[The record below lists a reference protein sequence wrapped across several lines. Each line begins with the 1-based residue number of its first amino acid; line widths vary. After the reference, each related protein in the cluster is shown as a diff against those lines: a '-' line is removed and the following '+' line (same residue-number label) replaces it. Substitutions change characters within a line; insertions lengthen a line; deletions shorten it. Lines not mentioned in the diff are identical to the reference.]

1 MKKIV
6 KQNGWKQ
13 EDSKQDIFDFAKE
26 YMDFMDKSKTER
38 VCNKTIIEMAKAN
51 GFINLEEVIEKG
63 LTLKAG
69 DKVYSN
75 NRGHASNLFVIG
87 EEDIEKG
94 MRIIG
99 SHIDSP
105 RIDLKPSPVYE
116 EGNMCLLKTHYYGGI
131 KKYQW
136 ATIPLSMYGTVV
148 KRDGQSIDIAIGDK
162 PGDPVFFI
170 TDLLIHLSADQMKK
184 TLSEGIE
191 GEQLNILCGHIPIEN
206 SEEKELVKEN
216 VLTILSNEYGIEEE
230 DFITAEIEI
239 VPQGNAVDVGF
250 DRAVIAAYGH
260 DDRVCAFTSLKALFE
275 AGVPKYTAVA
285 IFSDKEETGSN
296 GSTGMCSQNFA
307 NCVAELINLQGE
319 YSDLKLRRAM
329 RNSKALSA
337 DVNHCYDPTFASV
350 AEKKNTCVLGEGVAV
365 TKYTGSR
372 GKGGCNDS
380 TAEFVAEV
388 AGIFDD
394 AKVVWQTGELG
405 KVDQGGGGTIAYI
418 LAEYDMDVVD
428 CGTPVLSMH
437 APYELVS
444 KADLYNTY
452 KGYAAFYK
460 VKK

>member
-6 KQNGWKQ
+6 KQNGWKK
-13 EDSKQDIFDFAKE
+13 EDSKEVIFNFGSE
-26 YMDFMDKSKTER
+26 YMTFIDKSKTER
-38 VCNKTIIEMAKAN
+38 VCNETIIKMAEES
-51 GFINLEEVIEKG
+51 GFVNLEDVIKSG
-63 LTLKAG
+63 ASLKVG
-69 DKVYSN
+69 DKIYTN
-75 NRGHASNLFVIG
+75 NRDHASTLFVIG
-87 EEDIEKG
+87 SEDIEKG
-94 MRIIG
+94 VRIIG

-148 KRDGQSIDIAIGDK
+148 KRNGEKINIAIGDK

-170 TDLLIHLSADQMKK
+170 TDLLIHLSSEQMKK

-191 GEQLNILCGHIPIEN
+191 GEQLNVLCGHIPLEN

-216 VLTILSNEYGIEEE
+216 VLSILSNEFNIEEE

-239 VPQGNAVDVGF
+239 VPQGRAMDVGF
-250 DRAVIAAYGH
+250 DRGVIAAYGH
-260 DDRVCAFTSLKALFE
+260 DDRVCAFASLKAILE
-275 AGVPKYTAVA
+275 VDSPKYTVAA
-285 IFSDKEETGSN
+285 IFADKEETGSN
-296 GSTGMCSQNFA
+296 GSTGMHSQYFTNSI
-307 NCVAELINLQGE
+307 AELINIQGN

-329 RNSKALSA
+329 KNSKALSA

-350 AEKKNTCVLGEGVAV
+350 SEVKNTPFLGEGVV
-365 TKYTGSR
+365 LTKYTGSR

-380 TAEFVAEV
+380 TAEFVAQI
-388 AGIFDD
+388 AGIFDE

-418 LAEYDMDVVD
+418 LAEYDMDVID

-437 APYELVS
+437 APYELIS
-444 KADLYNTY
+444 KVDLYNTY
-452 KGYAAFYK
+452 KGYKAFYNFNK
-460 VKK
+460 